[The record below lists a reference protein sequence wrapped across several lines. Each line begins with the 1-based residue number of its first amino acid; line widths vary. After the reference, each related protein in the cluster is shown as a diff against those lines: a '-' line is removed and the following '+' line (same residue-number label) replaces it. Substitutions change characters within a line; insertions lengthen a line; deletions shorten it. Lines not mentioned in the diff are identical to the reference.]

1 MSQTVIAPPR
11 PALPRR
17 PAAGLRR
24 PSVPPHIWL
33 FHRLT
38 SMRTALTLLFML
50 GLLTLAGTLLA
61 QVPAGAGGSHAAYA
75 EWLNTVRPRYG
86 GWTDVLD
93 RLGLFSVFSSLWF
106 RGTVALLTASVI
118 MCSARRLPGLWRTAN
133 RPRMIMTDAFF
144 ERAPHTARIASG
156 KDSGAALAALGGAF
170 RKNRFHV
177 AVERDGEDVHVCADR
192 FRWSPFGRVA
202 VHVSF
207 IVILIGGILTGTGGF
222 RNESFTVPV
231 GSRVNVGHGTGLA
244 VEAKSFVNSYY
255 PSGPPREY
263 SSRLVLYRNGARVT
277 AQDTRVNHPARYGGI
292 TFYQSFFGPAVVMRA
307 SAPGGRVVF
316 DQGVAQP
323 YSSRDERDVIGR
335 FPLPRQG
342 LTAFVVSPASG
353 ATDPGIP
360 TGDTQLEIYKTGS
373 NTPVGIRVLS
383 PGKPATIAGVD
394 FTFLRE
400 GEFTGLIVAH
410 DPGAILV
417 WIGSALLVLGLFTAF
432 FFPHRRIRA
441 VVRRG
446 AGGSEIAV
454 GAIERRNAAFPA
466 QFEHLIADI
475 RRAVNPGARPEK
487 GGTVHA

>member
-1 MSQTVIAPPR
+1 MSQTATAPPR
-11 PALPRR
+11 PAIPRPSAAPPRR
-17 PAAGLRR
+17 AA
-24 PSVPPHIWL
+24 VPPHVWL
-33 FHRLT
+33 FRRLT
-38 SMRTALTLLFML
+38 SMRTALTLLFVL
-50 GLLTLAGTLLA
+50 GLLTLAGTLLV
-61 QVPAGAGGSHAAYA
+61 QVPSGVAGNHAVYA

-93 RLGLFSVFSSLWF
+93 KLGLFSVFSSLWF
-106 RGTVALLTASVI
+106 RGTVLLLVASVV
-118 MCSARRLPGLWRTAN
+118 MCSARRMPGLWRTATK
-133 RPRMIMTDAFF
+133 PRMVMTDAFF
-144 ERAPHTARIASG
+144 ERAPHTAKIAAG
-156 KDSGAALAALGGAF
+156 EDTGAALAALGGAF

-207 IVILIGGILTGTGGF
+207 IVILIGAVLTGTGGF
-222 RNESFTVPV
+222 RDESFAVPI
-231 GSRVNVGHGTGLA
+231 GSRVDVGHGTGLA
-244 VEAKSFVNSYY
+244 VEAKSFVDSYY

-263 SSRLVLYRNGARVT
+263 VSRLALYRGGARVT
-277 AQDTRVNHPARYGGI
+277 EQTARVNHPVRYDGV
-292 TFYQSFFGPAVVMRA
+292 TFYQSFFGPAVMMRA
-307 SAPGGRVVF
+307 STPDGRVVF

-335 FPLPRQG
+335 FALPRQG

-360 TGDTQLEIYKTGS
+360 TGETQLEVYKAGD
-373 NTPVGIRVLS
+373 NAPVGIRALA
-383 PGKPATIAGVD
+383 PGRPTTIAGVD
-394 FTFLRE
+394 FTFMRE

-410 DPGAILV
+410 DPGAIVV
-417 WIGSALLVLGLFTAF
+417 WIGATLLVLGLFTAF

-446 AGGSEIAV
+446 TDGSEIAV
-454 GAIERRNAAFPA
+454 GAIERHNAAFPA
-466 QFEHLIADI
+466 QFEHLIEDI
-475 RRAVNPGARPEK
+475 RRAVNPGARPAK